1 QVVLSADGREQL
13 RSADGR
19 DRARH
24 TEDHSRHGPTPHLAQ
39 RRGTRR
45 TPLCPP
51 FARGEKRPDAAD
63 FPPLAKGGGRG
74 VRAAAH
80 ATHLK
85 TALVGKAKTMGRNHL
100 SKLARRILAV
110 GIVSCFPGCGSF
122 ELASPNPHLG
132 WSKGG

>member
-63 FPPLAKGGGRG
+63 FPPLAKGGWGGGESRG
-74 VRAAAH
+74 ACNASENRSNRLSIEEMVRLCPRAP
-80 ATHLK
+80 
-85 TALVGKAKTMGRNHL
+85 RW
-100 SKLARRILAV
+100 SIRPARWSR
-110 GIVSCFPGCGSF
+110 
-122 ELASPNPHLG
+122 AS
-132 WSKGG
+132 

>member
-1 QVVLSADGREQL
+1 MPNLV
-13 RSADGR
+13 
-19 DRARH
+19 
-24 TEDHSRHGPTPHLAQ
+24 Q

-63 FPPLAKGGGRG
+63 LPPLAKGRAPFPPPCEGEGTIFPPLRRGGHRFPPPGEGGVGG

-85 TALVGKAKTMGRNHL
+85 TALTG
-100 SKLARRILAV
+100 LA
-110 GIVSCFPGCGSF
+110 
-122 ELASPNPHLG
+122 ASPGRPFHEVKRQGFLAG
-132 WSKGG
+132 VIDPVGDIRSRVHD

>member
-1 QVVLSADGREQL
+1 GGDHANQVVLSADGREQL

-51 FARGEKRPDAAD
+51 FARGEKGPDAAD
-63 FPPLAKGGGRG
+63 FPPLAKGG
-74 VRAAAH
+74 
-80 ATHLK
+80 
-85 TALVGKAKTMGRNHL
+85 
-100 SKLARRILAV
+100 S
-110 GIVSCFPGCGSF
+110 IVFGTVSACCPSLHIQRLPVNLICLIFI
-122 ELASPNPHLG
+122 
-132 WSKGG
+132 